1 MRVQDAHRSPA
12 GSYGKPRTVRTVGQ
26 RSDAAIVA
34 FERQDLLATLKVPD
48 HDGPVDASACQSPA
62 VRTEGE
68 ALNRLAM
75 TSQGRTL
82 DPRSGI
88 PELNRPIVARA
99 GDEKTI
105 RTELDIMDP
114 APVTTKTGSLG
125 RAIEVPQGGDAIPP
139 GARQERA

>member
-12 GSYGKPRTVRTVGQ
+12 GRYGEPRTVGTVGQ
-26 RSDAAIVA
+26 GSDAAIVA

-114 APVTTKTGSLG
+114 APVTTKTDSLG
-125 RAIEVPQGGDAIPP
+125 RAIEVPQGGNAIPP

>member
-48 HDGPVDASACQSPA
+48 HDGPVGAPAYQSPA
-62 VRTEGE
+62 IRTENN

-75 TSQGRTL
+75 TSQGRSL
-82 DPRSGI
+82 ESRNGI
-88 PELNRPIVARA
+88 PELYRAIVPRA
-99 GDEKTI
+99 CDKKTI
-105 RTELDIMDP
+105 RAELDIMDP
-114 APVTTKTGSLG
+114 ASVTTKTDSLG
-125 RAIEVPQGGDAIPP
+125 RAIEVPQGGNAIPP

>member
-1 MRVQDAHRSPA
+1 MRVQDAHSSPA
-12 GSYGKPRTVRTVGQ
+12 GRYGEPRTVRAVGQ
-26 RSDAAIVA
+26 GSDAAIVA
-34 FERQDLLATLKVPD
+34 FKRQNPLATLKVPD

-75 TSQGRTL
+75 PSQGRTL
-82 DPRSGI
+82 DPRSGT

-99 GDEKTI
+99 GAEKPI

-114 APVTTKTGSLG
+114 APVTTKTDSLG
-125 RAIEVPQGGDAIPP
+125 RAIEVPQGGNAIPP

>member
-1 MRVQDAHRSPA
+1 MRVQDAHRAPA
-12 GSYGKPRTVRTVGQ
+12 GRYGKPRTVRTVGQ

-75 TSQGRTL
+75 TSQGRSL
-82 DPRSGI
+82 ESRNGI
-88 PELNRPIVARA
+88 PELYRAIVPRA
-99 GDEKTI
+99 CDKKTI
-105 RTELDIMDP
+105 RAELDIMDP
-114 APVTTKTGSLG
+114 APVPTKTDFLG
-125 RAIEVPQGGDAIPP
+125 RIVEIPQTGDTIPP

>member
-12 GSYGKPRTVRTVGQ
+12 GSYGEPRTVRAVGQ
-26 RSDAAIVA
+26 GSDAAIAA

-114 APVTTKTGSLG
+114 APVTTKTDSLG
-125 RAIEVPQGGDAIPP
+125 RAIEVPQGGNAIPP